1 MSVER
6 LQAFVGCRKGAVID
20 MRIIQGTTDFK
31 LENRSA
37 VAIGK
42 FDGMHLGHQ
51 KLLNKVL
58 EQKDMGLL
66 SVIFTFDPAPEAF
79 FRGRLLQGLMT
90 KEEKRLAFDKLGI
103 DVLIEFPMNM
113 ETAATEPERF
123 VTEYLI
129 GKLGAAV
136 IVAGTDISFGNKG
149 AGDAELL
156 KRMAKSNG
164 YYAEIIDKVT
174 FEGQEI
180 SSTLIRDTVRRGD
193 MESVTLLMGEPYQIS
208 GIISHGRRFGRTLG
222 MPTANLI
229 PSEEKL
235 LPPSGVYYSYAWLE
249 GVKYKAISNIGC
261 KPTVT
266 DDKIMGVETY
276 VYDFDDAI
284 YGKELIVE
292 LLSFKRPE
300 MKFTS
305 VEALKA
311 QMQKDI
317 SEGRRYFEN

>member
-1 MSVER
+1 
-6 LQAFVGCRKGAVID
+6 

-31 LENRSA
+31 LENKSA

-58 EQKDMGLL
+58 EQKNNGLI

-90 KEEKRLAFDKLGI
+90 KEEKRFAFDKLGI
-103 DVLIEFPMNM
+103 DVLIEFPMNK

-123 VTEYLI
+123 VTEYLT

-164 YYAEIIDKVT
+164 YHAEIIDKVT

-208 GIISHGRRFGRTLG
+208 GIVSHGRRFGRTIG

-229 PSEEKL
+229 PSGEKL
-235 LPPSGVYYSYAWLE
+235 LPPSGVYYSYAWVE
-249 GVKYKAISNIGC
+249 GVRYKAISNVGC

-276 VYDFDDAI
+276 FYDFDDVI
-284 YGKELIVE
+284 YGKELTVE

-300 MKFTS
+300 MKFENL
-305 VEALKA
+305 EALKS

>member
-1 MSVER
+1 M
-6 LQAFVGCRKGAVID
+6 Q
-20 MRIIQGTTDFK
+20 IIQGTTDFK

-58 EQKDMGLL
+58 EQKMKGLL

-79 FRGRLLQGLMT
+79 FRGKLLQGLMS
-90 KEEKRLAFDKLGI
+90 KEEKRLTFDKFGI
-103 DVLIEFPMNM
+103 DVLIEFPMNE
-113 ETAATEPERF
+113 ETAATEPENF
-123 VTEYLI
+123 VTQYLVE
-129 GKLGAAV
+129 KLNAAV

-149 AGDAELL
+149 SGDAGLL
-156 KRMAKSNG
+156 KKMAEAHG
-164 YYAEIIDKVT
+164 YHAEIIDKVT
-174 FEGQEI
+174 FDGQEI
-180 SSTLIRDTVRRGD
+180 SSTLIRETVRRGD
-193 MESVTLLMGEPYQIS
+193 MESVTLLMGTPYQIR
-208 GIISHGRRFGRTLG
+208 GVVSHGKQLGRELG

-235 LPPSGVYYSYAWLE
+235 LPPAGVYYSHAWID
-249 GVKYKAISNIGC
+249 GVRYNAISNIGC

-266 DDKIMGVETY
+266 DDNVMGVETY
-276 VYDFDDAI
+276 FYDFDESI

-292 LLSFKRPE
+292 LLKFKRPE
-300 MKFTS
+300 MKFES

-311 QMQKDI
+311 QVQRDI
-317 SEGRRYFEN
+317 SDGRAFLTRGSIP